1 MVIKKYILINLIFSL
16 ALFSL
21 LFSNLFYVK
30 IPSQSV
36 SLYFLISLP
45 LLVMIFFI
53 TRKIYSFE
61 SFFIFYFFMIFFF
74 LISILGV
81 FFSGNF
87 GGLAQIYIYV
97 FIPLTFFYFGI
108 LIEDMFIYKNLAI
121 ILFITFLF
129 SLGQFLYFNF
139 SISGPIELFKYF
151 SDVIKISQVDF
162 EVELI
167 GSRSSGIFVNPNIL
181 GFFGGLSFLIFLYF
195 KDKYNYNFI
204 NFIIFISLLIV
215 FISSSRTSIL
225 ALILSFIILFLGGYI
240 LTLDLKKFLKEII
253 SLTVIFFISLYLMLN
268 FSSEYYMERFLEIG
282 AVAEQ
287 GSVGSG
293 NLDSRVNAWSNLIYY
308 IQNNPFGTIMPPQ
321 LVIDYSP
328 DNQFIYFWL
337 QGGYFLLFVFIFLF
351 IALIRK
357 SFEYKSIYLFS
368 ITFFLILSSFT
379 FVTFNSFVIGL
390 FWLFVGI
397 IFKKHIKVL

>member
-1 MVIKKYILINLIFSL
+1 M
-16 ALFSL
+16 
-21 LFSNLFYVK
+21 
-30 IPSQSV
+30 
-36 SLYFLISLP
+36 
-45 LLVMIFFI
+45 
-53 TRKIYSFE
+53 
-61 SFFIFYFFMIFFF
+61 
-74 LISILGV
+74 
-81 FFSGNF
+81 
-87 GGLAQIYIYV
+87 
-97 FIPLTFFYFGI
+97 
-108 LIEDMFIYKNLAI
+108 
-121 ILFITFLF
+121 
-129 SLGQFLYFNF
+129 
-139 SISGPIELFKYF
+139 
-151 SDVIKISQVDF
+151 
-162 EVELI
+162 
-167 GSRSSGIFVNPNIL
+167 
-181 GFFGGLSFLIFLYF
+181 
-195 KDKYNYNFI
+195 
-204 NFIIFISLLIV
+204 LIV
-215 FISSSRTSIL
+215 FISSSRTSIV

-253 SLTVIFFISLYLMLN
+253 SLTVVFIISLYLMLN

-282 AVAEQ
+282 TVAEQ

>member
-1 MVIKKYILINLIFSL
+1 M
-16 ALFSL
+16 
-21 LFSNLFYVK
+21 
-30 IPSQSV
+30 
-36 SLYFLISLP
+36 
-45 LLVMIFFI
+45 
-53 TRKIYSFE
+53 
-61 SFFIFYFFMIFFF
+61 
-74 LISILGV
+74 
-81 FFSGNF
+81 
-87 GGLAQIYIYV
+87 
-97 FIPLTFFYFGI
+97 
-108 LIEDMFIYKNLAI
+108 
-121 ILFITFLF
+121 
-129 SLGQFLYFNF
+129 
-139 SISGPIELFKYF
+139 
-151 SDVIKISQVDF
+151 
-162 EVELI
+162 
-167 GSRSSGIFVNPNIL
+167 
-181 GFFGGLSFLIFLYF
+181 
-195 KDKYNYNFI
+195 
-204 NFIIFISLLIV
+204 
-215 FISSSRTSIL
+215 
-225 ALILSFIILFLGGYI
+225 FLGGYI

-253 SLTVIFFISLYLMLN
+253 SLTVVFIISLYLMLN

-282 AVAEQ
+282 TVAEQ